1 MKTSAEKFGGAGGG
15 HKTRAGG
22 ELHLACESEFIAS
35 LKEYL

>member
-22 ELHLACESEFIAS
+22 ELPLTCESEFIAS
-35 LKEYL
+35 LKKNL